1 MSKIIETED
10 LAFSYNENIGRQFEL
25 REVSIEIENNSFASV
40 IGRNGSGKST
50 LIKLLAGQFGSYDG
64 RILLAG
70 KDIREYGRRELAG
83 KLAYLPQSVAVV
95 NDAIEV
101 RELIM
106 LGRYHSK
113 RAFEFSNNP
122 DDRRITDQCISQL
135 GIENIAGMRFS
146 DLSGGQRQKAL
157 IAMTLAQLDI
167 TSDLSEKVLIVDE
180 PLTFLDVNHQYEVF
194 NLLKKLNGTG
204 LTIIA
209 VIHDLNIAL
218 SFTEKCILMN
228 NGSVVKSDNTSQ
240 VITENMLRE
249 HFFIESKI
257 TEYEKNF
264 FINYIT

>member
-1 MSKIIETED
+1 MSRIIETD
-10 LAFSYNENIGRQFEL
+10 RLGFSYNGKNGSQFEL
-25 REVSIEIENNSFASV
+25 SDVSIEIVNESFVSV
-40 IGRNGSGKST
+40 VGRNGSGKST
-50 LIKLLAGQFGSYDG
+50 MIKLLTGQFRNYDG
-64 RILLAG
+64 KILLSG
-70 KDIREYGRRELAG
+70 KDIREYEKRELAG
-83 KLAYLPQSVAVV
+83 KLAYLPQSVSVV

-101 RELIM
+101 GELIM

-113 RAFEFSNNP
+113 GAFEFSNNA

-135 GIENIAGMRFS
+135 GIENISGMKFS

-194 NLLKKLNGTG
+194 NLLKNLNGSG
-204 LTIIA
+204 LTIVA
-209 VIHDLNIAL
+209 VVHDLNIAL

-228 NGSVVKSDNTSQ
+228 RGRVVKSDYTSH
-240 VITENMLRE
+240 VITEEMLRE